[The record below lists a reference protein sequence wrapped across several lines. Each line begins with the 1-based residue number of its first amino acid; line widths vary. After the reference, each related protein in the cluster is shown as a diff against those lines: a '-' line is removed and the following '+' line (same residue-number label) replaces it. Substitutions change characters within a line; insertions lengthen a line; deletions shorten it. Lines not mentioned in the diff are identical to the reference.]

1 MRKILLAA
9 LVLAPSLAFAQ
20 ALPNLNS
27 LSVRYNSQKTSAKPE
42 GELKAQLDDVDKAIA
57 DARRT
62 GNTGELR
69 RQFAKGLTLLNNEA
83 WTPALDYRNS
93 LVLRAERTVADS
105 TQPLAFRLEQ
115 IYRPAIDLT
124 PALTAKVSLMQRA
137 QPTRPDATP
146 RREVRVAGPP
156 GGPPAPPVRV
166 RDLGS
171 FDGVS
176 RDLRESPFPIEVSVA
191 GVADGAYIVEAQVLD
206 GATPLGTVSLNV
218 SLSKG
223 LDARLKALES
233 GAATVAETLRADVL
247 YPADFIKNVNRGRIQ
262 IGAFD
267 VIGEVTIAEG
277 ILAAAKGGKDPFKG
291 KTGDFER
298 HHLLAGANEVM
309 PYRVYVPKAY
319 SASKPTALVI
329 ALHGLGGTEDSFFD
343 QYQRQPVH
351 LAERHGVLMA
361 APLGYRV
368 DGFYGSRIMGGG
380 DVVAERRGQYSEQ
393 DVLEVLRL
401 MKANYN
407 VDESRIYLM
416 GHSMGA
422 IGTWALGAKYPQ
434 TWAALVAFAGTG
446 SPALAE
452 QMKTIPQFIVHGD
465 NDPTVNVSGSRNMTA
480 ALKKAGAAV
489 TYIEVPGGGH
499 SDVVVPN
506 LPGAFEFMV
515 QQKKA
520 VVAGT
525 KQ

>member
-1 MRKILLAA
+1 MRQILLAV

-27 LSVRYNSQKTSAKPE
+27 LSVRYNSQKTSAKPD
-42 GELKAQLDDVDKAIA
+42 GELKAQLDEVDQAIA
-57 DARRT
+57 EARRT

-69 RQFAKGLTLLNNEA
+69 RQFAKGFTLLDKEA
-83 WTPALDYRNS
+83 WTPAVDYRHS

-105 TQPLAFRLEQ
+105 TQPLVFRLEQ

-137 QPTRPDATP
+137 QPTRPGA
-146 RREVRVAGPP
+146 
-156 GGPPAPPVRV
+156 PPAPPVRV

-171 FDGVS
+171 FDGLS

-191 GVADGAYIVEAQVLD
+191 GVPDGAYVIEAAVLD
-206 GATPLGTVSLNV
+206 GATALGTVSLNV

-233 GAATVAETLRADVL
+233 GAAAIAESLRADVL
-247 YPADFIKNVNRGRIQ
+247 YPGDFIKNVNRGRVQ
-262 IGAFD
+262 LGAFD
-267 VIGEVTIAEG
+267 VIGEVAIAEG
-277 ILAAAKGGKDPFKG
+277 ILAAAKSGKDPFKG

-309 PYRVYVPKAY
+309 PYRVYVPKSY

-343 QYQRQPVH
+343 QYQRQPVQ
-351 LAERHGVLMA
+351 LAEKHGILMA

-368 DGFYGSRIMGGG
+368 DGFYGSRIMGG
-380 DVVAERRGQYSEQ
+380 DVAAQRRGEYSEQ

-401 MKANYN
+401 MKANYH

-452 QMKTIPQFIVHGD
+452 QMKSIPQFIVHGD

-480 ALKKAGAAV
+480 ALKKAGATV
-489 TYIEVPGGGH
+489 TYIEVPAGGH

-506 LPGAFEFMV
+506 LPGAFAFMV
-515 QQKKA
+515 AQKKA

-525 KQ
+525 KR

>member
-1 MRKILLAA
+1 MRKFILIAF
-9 LVLAPSLAFAQ
+9 VLAPSLAFAQ

-27 LSVRYNSQKTSAKPE
+27 LSVRYNSQKTSAQPQ
-42 GELKAQLDDVDKAIA
+42 GELKAQLDEVDSAIA
-57 DARRT
+57 EARRT

-69 RQFAKGLTLLNNEA
+69 RQLARGMALLSNEA
-83 WTPALDYRNS
+83 WTPALDFSHS

-105 TQPLAFRLEQ
+105 TQPFTLRLEQ
-115 IYRPAIDLT
+115 IYRPAIELT
-124 PALTAKVSLMQRA
+124 PALTARVVLQQRA
-137 QPTRPDATP
+137 QPTRP
-146 RREVRVAGPP
+146 
-156 GGPPAPPVRV
+156 GGAPAPPVQI

-176 RDLRESPFPIEVSVA
+176 RDLRESPFAIELSMA
-191 GVADGAYIVEAQVLD
+191 GVADGAYIIRADVLD
-206 GATPLGTVSLNV
+206 GATALGSVSLNV
-218 SLSKG
+218 SLIKG
-223 LDARLKALES
+223 LDARLTALEA
-233 GAATVAETLRADVL
+233 GAATVAEPIRADVL
-247 YPADFIKNVNRGRIQ
+247 YPGDFIKNVNRGRVP
-262 IGAFD
+262 IGQFN
-267 VIGEVTIAEG
+267 VIEEVTIAESV
-277 ILAAAKGGKDPFKG
+277 LAAARTGTDPFKG

-298 HHLLAGANEVM
+298 HHLLPGANEVM
-309 PYRVYVPKAY
+309 PYRVFVPKAY
-319 SASKPTALVI
+319 SSSKPSALVI

-343 QYQRQPVH
+343 QYQRLPVQ
-351 LAERHGVLMA
+351 LAEKHGFLMA

-368 DGFYGSRIMGGG
+368 DGFYGSRSTGA
-380 DVVAERRGQYSEQ
+380 DAAARRRGEYSEK

-452 QMKTIPQFIVHGD
+452 QMKSIPQFVVHGD

-480 ALKKAGAAV
+480 ALKQAGANV
-489 TYIEVPGGGH
+489 TYIEVPAGGH

-506 LPGAFEFMV
+506 LPGAFAFMA

-520 VVAGT
+520 VVAST

>member
-1 MRKILLAA
+1 MRKLIIVA
-9 LVLAPSLAFAQ
+9 LVFIPSLAFAQ

-42 GELKAQLDDVDKAIA
+42 GELKAQLDEVDKAIA
-57 DARRT
+57 EARRT
-62 GNTGELR
+62 GNNGELR
-69 RQFAKGLTLLNNEA
+69 RHFAKGLTLLSKET
-83 WTPALDYRNS
+83 WTPAVDYRNS

-105 TQPLAFRLEQ
+105 TQPFALRLEQ
-115 IYRPAIDLT
+115 IYRPAVDLT
-124 PALTAKVSLMQRA
+124 PALTTNVVLQQRA
-137 QPTRPDATP
+137 QPTRP
-146 RREVRVAGPP
+146 GS
-156 GGPPAPPVRV
+156 PPAPPVRI

-171 FDGVS
+171 FDGLS

-191 GVADGAYIVEAQVLD
+191 GVADGAYIVQAEVFD
-206 GATPLGTVSLNV
+206 GATSLGSVSLNV
-218 SLSKG
+218 SLTRG

-233 GAATVAETLRADVL
+233 GAATIAETLRADVL
-247 YPADFIKNVNRGRIQ
+247 YPVDFIKNVNRGRVQ
-262 IGAFD
+262 IGQFD
-267 VIGEVTIAEG
+267 VIDEVTIAEG
-277 ILAAAKGGKDPFKG
+277 VLAAARGGRDRFKG

-309 PYRVYVPKAY
+309 PYRVYVPKSY
-319 SASKPTALVI
+319 SSSKPSALVI

-343 QYQRQPVH
+343 QYQRQPVQ
-351 LAERHGVLMA
+351 LAEKHGFLMA

-368 DGFYGSRIMGGG
+368 DGAYGSRIFTGG
-380 DVVAERRGQYSEQ
+380 DVAAERRGEYSEK

-452 QMKTIPQFIVHGD
+452 QMKSIPQFIVHGD

-480 ALKKAGAAV
+480 ALKKAGATV
-489 TYIEVPGGGH
+489 TYIEVPAGGH

-506 LPGAFEFMV
+506 LPGAFEFMAS
-515 QQKKA
+515 QRRPGPQTAQK
-520 VVAGT
+520 
-525 KQ
+525 

>member
-1 MRKILLAA
+1 MARFLVAFLLIPA
-9 LVLAPSLAFAQ
+9 LGFAQ

-42 GELKAQLDDVDKAIA
+42 GELKAQLDEVDKAIA
-57 DARRT
+57 EARRT
-62 GNTGELR
+62 GNGGELR
-69 RQFAKGLTLLNNEA
+69 RQFAKGMSLLNREA
-83 WTPALDYRNS
+83 WTPALDYRHS

-105 TQPLAFRLEQ
+105 TQPFTLRLEQ

-124 PALTAKVSLMQRA
+124 PALTTKVVLQQRA
-137 QPTRPDATP
+137 QPTR
-146 RREVRVAGPP
+146 P
-156 GGPPAPPVRV
+156 GGPPAPPVLI
-166 RDLGS
+166 RDLGT

-176 RDLRESPFPIEVSVA
+176 RDLRESPYPIEVSVA
-191 GVADGAYIVEAQVLD
+191 GVPDGAYVIQADVLD
-206 GATPLGTVSLNV
+206 GATSLGAVSLNV
-218 SLSKG
+218 SFTRG
-223 LDARLKALES
+223 LDARLEALES
-233 GAATVAETLRADVL
+233 GAAAIAETFRADVL
-247 YPADFIKNVNRGRIQ
+247 YPADFIRNVNRGRIQ
-262 IGAFD
+262 IGQFN
-267 VIGEVTIAEG
+267 VIEEVTIAEG
-277 ILAAAKGGKDPFKG
+277 VLAAARAGTDPFKG

-298 HHLLAGANEVM
+298 HHLLGGANEVM

-319 SASKPTALVI
+319 ASSKPAALVI

-343 QYQRQPVH
+343 QYQRQPVQ
-351 LAERHGVLMA
+351 LAEKHGFLMA

-380 DVVAERRGQYSEQ
+380 DVAAQRRGEYSEK

-407 VDESRIYLM
+407 VDGSRIYLM

-434 TWAALVAFAGTG
+434 TWAALAAFAGTG

-452 QMKTIPQFIVHGD
+452 PMKSIPQFIVHGD

-480 ALKKAGAAV
+480 ALKKAGATV

-506 LPGAFEFMV
+506 LPGAFEFLA
-515 QQKKA
+515 QQKKG
-520 VVAGT
+520 VVSST

>member
-1 MRKILLAA
+1 MRKLIIVALAF
-9 LVLAPSLAFAQ
+9 VPSLAFAQ

-62 GNTGELR
+62 GNNGEVR
-69 RQFAKGLTLLNNEA
+69 RQIAKGLALLNKET
-83 WTPALDYRNS
+83 WTPALDFRNS
-93 LVLRAERTVADS
+93 LVLRAERTVVDS
-105 TQPLAFRLEQ
+105 TQPFAFRLEQ

-124 PALTAKVSLMQRA
+124 PALTTKVGLQRRA
-137 QPTRPDATP
+137 QPTR
-146 RREVRVAGPP
+146 P
-156 GGPPAPPVRV
+156 GGPPAPPPQILH
-166 RDLGS
+166 LGN
-171 FDGVS
+171 FEGVG
-176 RDLRESPFPIEVSVA
+176 RDLRESPFPMEVSVA
-191 GVADGAYIVEAQVLD
+191 GVADGSYLIQTEVFD
-206 GATPLGTVSLNV
+206 GTTSLGTVTLNV
-218 SLSKG
+218 SLIKG
-223 LDARLKALES
+223 LDMRVRTLES
-233 GAATVAETLRADVL
+233 AAATVPEAIRADVL
-247 YPADFIKNVNRGRIQ
+247 YPVDFIKNVNRGRVQ
-262 IGAFD
+262 LGAFD
-267 VIGEVTIAEG
+267 VIDEITIAEG
-277 ILAAAKGGKDPFKG
+277 VLLAVQAGKDPFKG

-319 SASKPTALVI
+319 SASRPTALVI

-343 QYQRQPVH
+343 QYQRQPVQ
-351 LAERHGVLMA
+351 LAEKHGLLMA

-368 DGFYGSRIMGGG
+368 DGFYGSRIMGSA
-380 DVVAERRGQYSEQ
+380 DVAAQRRGEYSEK

-422 IGTWALGAKYPQ
+422 IGTWALGAKYAQ
-434 TWAALVAFAGTG
+434 TWAALVSFAGTG
-446 SPALAE
+446 APALAE
-452 QMKTIPQFIVHGD
+452 QMKSIPQFIVHGD

-480 ALKKAGAAV
+480 ALEKAGATV

-506 LPGAFEFMV
+506 LPGAFEFMAR
-515 QQKKA
+515 QKKA
-520 VVAGT
+520 VVSSS